1 MGFAE
6 PWQLLLYLSDLPRL
20 EGQVFFAKKI
30 YIPRKYTGHQVK
42 TL

>member
-20 EGQVFFAKKI
+20 EGQVFFAKK
-30 YIPRKYTGHQVK
+30 YKFSEN
-42 TL
+42 TLFIR

>member
-20 EGQVFFAKKI
+20 EGQVFFCEKK
-30 YIPRKYTGHQVK
+30 YKFPEN
-42 TL
+42 TLIIR